1 MRGPVHIQFFG
12 PGSSTRDANSRD
24 AMVTSQV
31 TIPRHYSQ
39 YSLINENFSYCQVNP
54 DHLPESVLSR
64 RGLRR
69 RNINATSLNKVNSN
83 RAVLPN
89 NKRRENLK
97 KCTFSD
103 IRMFGLILTDSI
115 DHTFQD
121 TDVDTDR
128 IEQIR
133 RKRRRRLDTP
143 QTEKFFFV
151 SVYNPAGTYNPAR
164 AQ

>member
-1 MRGPVHIQFFG
+1 
-12 PGSSTRDANSRD
+12 
-24 AMVTSQV
+24 
-31 TIPRHYSQ
+31 
-39 YSLINENFSYCQVNP
+39 
-54 DHLPESVLSR
+54 
-64 RGLRR
+64 
-69 RNINATSLNKVNSN
+69 
-83 RAVLPN
+83 
-89 NKRRENLK
+89 
-97 KCTFSD
+97 
-103 IRMFGLILTDSI
+103 MFGLILTDSI

-133 RKRRRRLDTP
+133 RKRRRRLDAP